1 MYSDPLVALAPL
13 TLILVAYGSGTALPG
28 RLPGSLGALGL
39 GALLLACTG
48 WLGLGYHGDGND
60 DAAEHGT
67 SSTSEER
74 HYDPSY
80 TGDGRSSNDYD
91 GRHHSGSNNEWVVN
105 LPSLRL
111 DLVWQGWAS
120 GRGWKYLSVILPVT
134 VVNISSNL
142 AQVLLLATPKEMNL

>member
-1 MYSDPLVALAPL
+1 LVALAPL
-13 TLILVAYGSGTALPG
+13 ALILVAYGSGTALPG
-28 RLPGSLGALGL
+28 RVPGSLGALAL

-60 DAAEHGT
+60 DAAEHAAGAAAASAEESRYDA
-67 SSTSEER
+67 SSLV
-74 HYDPSY
+74 
-80 TGDGRSSNDYD
+80 GGGGGGGR
-91 GRHHSGSNNEWVVN
+91 GWAVH
-105 LPSLRL
+105 LPVLRL

-142 AQVLLLATPKEMNL
+142 AQVYRTVCLYLSSE

>member
-1 MYSDPLVALAPL
+1 MALAPL
-13 TLILVAYGSGTALPG
+13 ALILVAYGSGTALPG
-28 RLPGSLGALGL
+28 RVPGSLGALAL

-60 DAAEHGT
+60 DAAEHASGAAGSGAEESRYDA
-67 SSTSEER
+67 SSSEDVASE
-74 HYDPSY
+74 
-80 TGDGRSSNDYD
+80 DGGWSQV
-91 GRHHSGSNNEWVVN
+91 H
-105 LPSLRL
+105 LPKLRL

-142 AQVLLLATPKEMNL
+142 AQVYGDMGAKNNRASCSS